1 MDRRTDALA
10 VRRSARTSRGA
21 GAGLA
26 VGGGGGGGGSRPAA
40 PEGGRAGGRGGMATL
55 AGAMSAGGLL
65 LAARGSG
72 AGLGLRRALATAARR
87 SAPAGRTPGGV
98 RAGAGPG
105 PGYGGARRGWAAEAT
120 PPGAGARASAA
131 PKKKPELTGLPGP
144 DWAKAQRMAIP
155 AGVSAGIFGSLVG
168 VGGGALIT
176 PSLIRACRLPPQV
189 TGGTALCA
197 VLATST
203 ASTYTYASRGH
214 VDWATAIIVG
224 AAALLTA
231 ASGAGVAHRL
241 KPETLKKILGVFL
254 LSCSPLAPGKA
265 WAFGYKEV
273 SGESKHALPTLE
285 DFGEMGPGR
294 AAILA
299 AIGAVAG
306 FSSGMFGVGGGVIVT
321 PLLALLTDKP
331 QVEVVGTSLAAMF
344 FPTFVA
350 LNTHAGLGNVRWGLG
365 VPLAGATLVG
375 SLIGSNLGL
384 NLPPGA
390 METLFSCAMLFLGW
404 SSLK

>member
-1 MDRRTDALA
+1 
-10 VRRSARTSRGA
+10 
-21 GAGLA
+21 
-26 VGGGGGGGGSRPAA
+26 
-40 PEGGRAGGRGGMATL
+40 
-55 AGAMSAGGLL
+55 
-65 LAARGSG
+65 
-72 AGLGLRRALATAARR
+72 
-87 SAPAGRTPGGV
+87 
-98 RAGAGPG
+98 
-105 PGYGGARRGWAAEAT
+105 
-120 PPGAGARASAA
+120 
-131 PKKKPELTGLPGP
+131 
-144 DWAKAQRMAIP
+144 MAIP

-294 AAILA
+294 AGILA